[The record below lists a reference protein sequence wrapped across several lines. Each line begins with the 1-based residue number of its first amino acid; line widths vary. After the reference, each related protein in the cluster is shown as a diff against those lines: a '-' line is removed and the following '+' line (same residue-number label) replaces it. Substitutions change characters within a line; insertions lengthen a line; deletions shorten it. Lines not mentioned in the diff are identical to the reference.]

1 MKYLIFL
8 FLLFHSQ
15 LFSQEKQNFNFGFE
29 ENKTNSELSDGWFKW
44 GNYDL
49 SVDSDS
55 HSGKY
60 SGKITSKE
68 PVSFGSIVYRIP
80 ANYSGK
86 KIRVEGFMKTKDV
99 KGSHAGLLLRVDT
112 EETSVVFDNMKA
124 QAIIGTNDWKKYSI
138 ELDYPEEEAKMI
150 YVAGILVGSGEAWF
164 DDFQV
169 FIDNKQ
175 ISELKHAERKMT
187 TSDLDREF
195 EKGSGISIGDLN
207 EQKIKDLELLGKIWG
222 FLKYHHPE
230 VAIGNYNWDYEL
242 FRMLPDYLKTNSTKE
257 RDEVLMN
264 WIDKLGK
271 VKESKPKEISKDAYL
286 KPDLTFLDD
295 LNSNLK
301 LKLEWIY
308 NNRHQGKN
316 VYVKPGD
323 VEQGNFSGEK
333 SYQNLN
339 YPDDGF
345 RLLSLYRY
353 WNIIQYYF
361 PNKYLTDKDWNTILK
376 EYITVFVE
384 AKNELEYE
392 LACLQLIGEIQDTH
406 ANIWGDSGNKIQ
418 EWFGK
423 NAPAL
428 KVEFIENKLVVV
440 DYYNPEFK
448 EKTGMEIGDI
458 ITKVNGKKVES
469 YVSENTK
476 YFPASNQSARLRDMA
491 EKILHSN
498 ENPLEIEFIKHQ
510 QLQTTTIPLF
520 PSDSLNTY
528 FRYKIPTDKSYKVLD
543 QNIGYIT
550 LANIQL
556 VDLPELK
563 KELLNTKGIIIDIRN
578 YPNSFVPYQLGSYFT
593 STPKPFV
600 KFTKP
605 SFKNPGE
612 FVFTKE
618 INIPTE
624 KVNYPNKVVILINDI
639 TQSQAEFTTMAFQT
653 ADNVTVIGSQTAGA
667 DGNFTGI
674 SLPGGIQT
682 GISGIGVY
690 YPDGR
695 QTQRI
700 GIVPDIEVHQTIEGI
715 KKGKDELLE
724 KAIELI
730 LNDK

>member
-1 MKYLIFL
+1 MKKLAFL
-8 FLLFHSQ
+8 FLLFYAQ
-15 LFSQEKQNFNFGFE
+15 LLSQEKPNFNFGFE
-29 ENKTNSELSDGWFKW
+29 ENTTNPELSDGWFQW

-49 SVDSDS
+49 SRDTDA

-80 ANYSGK
+80 ANYAGK
-86 KIRVEGFMKTKDV
+86 KIRLEAFMKTKDV

-112 EETSVVFDNMKA
+112 EETSVAFDNMKA
-124 QAIIGTNDWKKYSI
+124 QAITGTNDWKKYSI

-150 YVAGILVGSGEAWF
+150 YVGGILVGSGEAWF

-169 FIDNKQ
+169 FIDN
-175 ISELKHAERKMT
+175 ISITKLKPIERKIT
-187 TSDLDREF
+187 TSDLDKEF
-195 EKGSGISIGDLN
+195 EKGSGISIEDLD

-230 VAIGNYNWDYEL
+230 VAQGKSNWDFEL
-242 FRMLPDYLKTNSTKE
+242 FRILPDYLKTKSTKE
-257 RDEVLMN
+257 RDEVLISWM
-264 WIDKLGK
+264 DKLGK
-271 VKESKPKEISKDAYL
+271 IKESKPKDVSKDAYL
-286 KPDLTFLDD
+286 KPDLTFLDN
-295 LNSNLK
+295 LNSDLK

-308 NNRHQGKN
+308 KNRHQGKN

-323 VEQGNFSGEK
+323 VDQGIFSEK
-333 SYQNLN
+333 AYKNLD
-339 YPDDGF
+339 YPDDGY

-361 PNKYLTDKDWNTILK
+361 PYKYITDKDWNTILQ
-376 EYITVFVE
+376 EYIPVFLQ

-406 ANIWGDSGNKIQ
+406 ANIWGNSANKIE
-418 EWFGK
+418 EWRGEK
-423 NAPAL
+423 VPAFR
-428 KVEFIENKLVVV
+428 VEFIENKLVVV

-448 EKTGMEIGDI
+448 VESRLEVGDI
-458 ITKVNGKKVES
+458 ITKINGKNVES

-476 YFPASNQSARLRDMA
+476 YFPASNESARLRDMA

-498 ENPLEIEFIKHQ
+498 ENSLEIEFIKDKKT
-510 QLQTTTIPLF
+510 QTTTIPLF
-520 PSDSLNTY
+520 PSDSINSY
-528 FRYKIPTDKSYKVLD
+528 FRFKVPTDKPYKILD

-556 VDLPELK
+556 NDLPELK
-563 KELLNTKGIIIDIRN
+563 KELLNTKGIIVDIRN
-578 YPNSFVPYQLGSYFT
+578 YPNAFVPYKLGSYFT
-593 STPKPFV
+593 SSPKPFV
-600 KFTKP
+600 KFTKS

-624 KVNYPNKVVILINDI
+624 KVNYPNKVVILINDK

-653 ADNVTVIGSQTAGA
+653 ADNVTVMGSQTAGA

-674 SLPGGIQT
+674 SLPGGIKT

-700 GIVPDIEVHQTIEGI
+700 GIVPDIEIHSTIEGI

-724 KAIELI
+724 KAIEVI

>member
-1 MKYLIFL
+1 MKKLAFL
-8 FLLFHSQ
+8 FLLFYSQ
-15 LFSQEKQNFNFGFE
+15 LFSQEKPNFNFGFE
-29 ENKTNSELSDGWFKW
+29 ENKTNPELSDGWFKW

-49 SVDSDS
+49 TRDTDA
-55 HSGKY
+55 HSGNY

-68 PVSFGSIVYRIP
+68 PISFGSIVYRIP
-80 ANYSGK
+80 ANYAGK
-86 KIRVEGFMKTKDV
+86 KIRLEGFMKTKDV
-99 KGSHAGLLLRVDT
+99 KGSHAGLLLRIDGG
-112 EETSVVFDNMKA
+112 EPSLVFDNMKE
-124 QAIIGTNDWKKYSI
+124 QAVTGTNDWKKYSI

-150 YVAGILVGSGEAWF
+150 YVAGILSGSGEIWF

-169 FIDNKQ
+169 FIDNKP
-175 ISELKHAERKMT
+175 ISELKMVERKLT

-195 EKGSGISIGDLN
+195 EKGSGISIGDLD

-230 VAIGNYNWDYEL
+230 VAKGNYNWDFEL
-242 FRMLPDYLKTNSTKE
+242 FRILPDYLKTNSTKE
-257 RDEVLMN
+257 RDEVLVS

-271 VKESKPKEISKDAYL
+271 VKESKSKEVSKDAYL
-286 KPDLTFLDD
+286 KPDLTFLND

-301 LKLEWIY
+301 SKLEWIY
-308 NNRHQGKN
+308 KNRHQGKN

-323 VEQGNFSGEK
+323 VEQGVFSEK
-333 SYQNLN
+333 AYKDLE

-353 WNIIQYYF
+353 WNIVQYYF
-361 PNKYLTDKDWNTILK
+361 PNRYLTDKDWNTILK
-376 EYITVFVE
+376 EYIPIFIN
-384 AKNELEYE
+384 AKDELEYE

-406 ANIWGDSGNKIQ
+406 ANIWGNSGNKIQ
-418 EWFGK
+418 EWRGK
-423 NAPAL
+423 NIPAFR
-428 KVEFIENKLVVV
+428 VEFIENKLVVV
-440 DYYNPEFK
+440 DYYNPELK
-448 EKTGMEIGDI
+448 EKTGLEIGDV
-458 ITKVNGKKVES
+458 ITKIKGKKVES
-469 YVSENTK
+469 YVSENAK

-491 EKILHSN
+491 EKILRSP
-498 ENPLEIEFIKHQ
+498 ENSLEIGFIRDKKS
-510 QLQTTTIPLF
+510 QTTTIPLF
-520 PSDSLNTY
+520 SSDSINSY
-528 FRYKIPTDKSYKVLD
+528 YWYKVPTEKSYKILD

-556 VDLPELK
+556 TDLPELK
-563 KELLNTKGIIIDIRN
+563 KELLNTKGIIVDIRN
-578 YPNSFVPYQLGSYFT
+578 YPKSFVPYKLGSYFT

-600 KFTKP
+600 KFTNP
-605 SFKNPGE
+605 SFQNPGE

-624 KVNYPNKVVILINDI
+624 KINYPNKVVILINDK

-667 DGNFTGI
+667 DGNMTSF
-674 SLPGGIQT
+674 SLPGGIST
-682 GISGIGVY
+682 AFSGIGVY

-700 GIVPDIEVHQTIEGI
+700 GIVPDIEIHPTIEGI
-715 KKGKDELLE
+715 KNGKDELME